1 MVAVKVL
8 SPESRQGLR
17 EFVTELTVLANIEHE
32 NLVAILGCCVEG
44 NNRML
49 VSGYLENN
57 SLSQTLLGNLFSIS
71 DLSTRLI
78 PGLA

>member
-17 EFVTELTVLANIEHE
+17 EFVTELKVLADVEHE
-32 NLVAILGCCVEG
+32 NLVKIVGCCVEG
-44 NNRML
+44 NNRIL

-57 SLSQTLLGNLFSIS
+57 SLSQSLLGNFLFYN
-71 DLSTRLI
+71 
-78 PGLA
+78 